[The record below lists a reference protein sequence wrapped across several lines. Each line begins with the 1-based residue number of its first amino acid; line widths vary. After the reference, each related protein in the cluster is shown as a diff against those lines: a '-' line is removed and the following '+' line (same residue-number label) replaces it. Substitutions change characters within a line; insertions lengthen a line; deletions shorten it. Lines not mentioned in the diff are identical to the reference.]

1 MVKENSIAFF
11 DASALRALASKNANA
26 ICKDFLT
33 FYESKVSASKNG
45 KHYYCK
51 KFYNSATVQF

>member
-1 MVKENSIAFF
+1 MKISPYTV
-11 DASALRALASKNANA
+11 RALALTNANA
-26 ICKDFLT
+26 ISKGFLT
-33 FYESKVSASKNG
+33 FYESKVSASKNA